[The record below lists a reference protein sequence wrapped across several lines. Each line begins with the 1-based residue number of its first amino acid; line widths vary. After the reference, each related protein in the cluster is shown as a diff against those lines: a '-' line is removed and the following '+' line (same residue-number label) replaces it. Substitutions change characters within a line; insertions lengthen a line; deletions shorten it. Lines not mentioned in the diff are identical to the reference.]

1 VLESSARPK
10 LELDESKAAAFRA
23 NVFSLLQ
30 WSLPFFFY
38 KENTKQNVIFIMWD
52 HMLHI
57 LAQNNKRVHNMHF
70 TLAAFVSIIY
80 WNFPSVY
87 ESNFIRKKTNLFTA
101 WNWYPL
107 IDFHCCLTNCH
118 PFFFPGN
125 ERIQMRKL
133 IRILLYIDTYKVVLR
148 HRSKPKL

>member
-1 VLESSARPK
+1 MKILHLHVLESSARPK

-38 KENTKQNVIFIMWD
+38 KENTEKKNNVMFIMWD
-52 HMLHI
+52 HVLHKP
-57 LAQNNKRVHNMHF
+57 AQNNKRVHNMHF

-87 ESNFIRKKTNLFTA
+87 ES
-101 WNWYPL
+101 
-107 IDFHCCLTNCH
+107 
-118 PFFFPGN
+118 
-125 ERIQMRKL
+125 
-133 IRILLYIDTYKVVLR
+133 
-148 HRSKPKL
+148 